1 VVDDT
6 PATGGPGN
14 GSVEDKSLGD
24 LVARVSENAS
34 ILVREEIELAKAEI
48 EQKAKRLATGAAV
61 GAAAGF
67 FLFFALV
74 FLLDAL
80 AWGLADWLFP
90 TDVWAG
96 FLVTAGILVLLA
108 GVAGFIAM
116 RAFKA
121 GAPPTPDLAIEE
133 AKRIRE
139 TLEHPETEAAAAAT
153 TPKP

>member
-1 VVDDT
+1 VAD
-6 PATGGPGN
+6 GLHN

-24 LVARVSENAS
+24 LVSQVSENAS
-34 ILVREEIELAKAEI
+34 ILVREEIELARAEI
-48 EQKAKRLATGAAV
+48 EQKVRRLAVGAAV

-67 FLFFALV
+67 FLFFSLV
-74 FLLDAL
+74 FALHAL
-80 AWGLADWLFP
+80 AWGLNDIVDSLWI
-90 TDVWAG
+90 G
-96 FLVTAGILVLLA
+96 FLITAGILLLLA
-108 GVAGFIAM
+108 GLAGFIAS

-139 TLEHPETEAAAAAT
+139 TLEHPETEARAAAM

>member
-1 VVDDT
+1 VADST
-6 PATGGPGN
+6 IGN

-24 LVARVSENAS
+24 LVAQVSENAS
-34 ILVREEIELAKAEI
+34 TLVRDEIELAKAEI
-48 EQKAKRLATGAAV
+48 EQKVRRLAMGAAV
-61 GAAAGF
+61 AAAAGF

-74 FLLDAL
+74 FAL
-80 AWGLADWLFP
+80 HALSWGLNDIF
-90 TDVWAG
+90 DSVWVG
-96 FLVTAGILVLLA
+96 FLITAGILVLLA
-108 GVAGFIAM
+108 GLAGFIAM

-139 TLEHPETEAAAAAT
+139 TLEHPEAEAAAAAT